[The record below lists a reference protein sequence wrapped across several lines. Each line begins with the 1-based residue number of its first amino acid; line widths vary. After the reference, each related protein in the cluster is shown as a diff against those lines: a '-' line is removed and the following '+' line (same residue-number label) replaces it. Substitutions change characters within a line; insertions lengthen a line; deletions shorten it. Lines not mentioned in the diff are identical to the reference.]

1 MSDPTLND
9 VLSYQQPLDDQAF
22 TQQLMRQLQAEKRRR
37 RRIML
42 IFIVLG
48 VLLTL
53 AYLWSLLPTVVWA
66 TLLTPINGIMLFVTG
81 AFVLWLWI
89 DTLASD

>member
-9 VLSYQQPLDDQAF
+9 LLSYRQPLDDQEF
-22 TQQLMRQLQAEKRRR
+22 TTQLMQRVQAEKRRR
-37 RRIML
+37 WRIML
-42 IFIVLG
+42 TFIVLG

-53 AYLWSLLPTVVWA
+53 AYLWLLIPAAVWG
-66 TLLTPINGIMLFVTG
+66 TLLTPVNGIMLFVTG
-81 AFVLWLWI
+81 AFVLWLWT

>member
-1 MSDPTLND
+1 MNDPTLKD
-9 VLSYQQPLDDQAF
+9 LLSYQQALDDQAF
-22 TQQLMRQLQAEKRRR
+22 TTELMQRVKTDKRRR
-37 RRIML
+37 WRIML
-42 IFIVLG
+42 TFIALG

-53 AYLWSLLPTVVWA
+53 AYLWLLIPVAVWS

-81 AFVLWLWI
+81 AFVLWLWT